1 MLKRLALILALAL
14 PALAPLAAA
23 PAWAQHM
30 EPTLADPK
38 LEARAHEIARGIRC
52 LVCQNE
58 SIEDSN
64 APLAADLRRIVRERL
79 AAGDSNQAVRG
90 YLVARYG
97 DWVLLKP
104 PFNLRTLLL
113 WLGPA
118 LFVIIGGIIVA
129 LLYARQ
135 LRAVAANV
143 ARPLDPAE
151 QQRLAALLAEA
162 DGRER
167 R

>member
-1 MLKRLALILALAL
+1 MLKRLLFALGMTLLATL
-14 PALAPLAAA
+14 PAA
-23 PAWAQHM
+23 AQHM
-30 EPTLADPK
+30 DPVLADPK
-38 LEARAHEIARGIRC
+38 LEARAHEISREIRC
-52 LVCQNE
+52 LVCQNQ

-79 AAGDSNQAVRG
+79 AAGDSDRAVRD

-104 PFNLRTLLL
+104 RFNLQNLLL

-118 LFVIIGGIIVA
+118 LFLLVGAAIVA
-129 LLYARQ
+129 GLYLRQ
-135 LRAVAANV
+135 RRAVAAAV
-143 ARPLDPAE
+143 AAPLDTAE

-162 DGRER
+162 DGPGDTGTGHR
-167 R
+167 

>member
-1 MLKRLALILALAL
+1 MLKRLLLAFILALAAL
-14 PALAPLAAA
+14 PVA
-23 PAWAQHM
+23 AQHM

-38 LEARAHEIARGIRC
+38 LEARAHEISREIRC
-52 LVCQNE
+52 LVCQNQ

-79 AAGDSNQAVRG
+79 SAGDSDRAVRD

-104 PFNLRTLLL
+104 RFNLQNLLL
-113 WLGPA
+113 WLGPMFF
-118 LFVIIGGIIVA
+118 FVIGGIIVA
-129 LLYARQ
+129 TLYIRQ
-135 LRAVAANV
+135 RRAVAVAA

-151 QQRLAALLAEA
+151 QKRLAALLAEA
-162 DGRER
+162 DGAADNGSGR